1 MGKRST
7 SASNRSLVP
16 RCLVD
21 RLYAIR
27 TWSFYLAMQTKAST
41 RTNAR
46 KHTKQ
51 FSNRFVAVVCG
62 LLLSQVSLAQAPE
75 TQIESPVSKLTQSFL
90 ERLSFNINAFQ
101 VLGDN
106 PLTDSVTQSLIAPY
120 LGEDRGIDDI
130 EIAADVLKQALTDK
144 GFNFHQVSFPLQ
156 ELTDGVVDL
165 QINRYTIGE
174 ILVKGNNFYSD
185 NNIIAS
191 MPRLISGSSPSTKVI
206 ARTIQ
211 LANQSSAKRVRL
223 TLQSGEVVNEIN
235 ASVTV
240 VDKKPLVISAWINN
254 TGSDISGD
262 FRVGTSA
269 AHANLFGLD
278 HSGSL
283 TFITSPEGI
292 NDVQQIAASYRI
304 PFYKI
309 GGSVSL
315 LAVQSGV
322 ETGIVADV
330 FDVAGRGEIYGIGYS
345 HTLPNIGSYTQ
356 GFSLQL
362 TDKLFDNDI
371 SFQGVQL
378 LDDVRSR
385 ALALSYNGSWK
396 NNKGLRLGASIVGSS
411 NVDGGAFNNADSYLA
426 ARAGADNN
434 WRKFNLGVNLQYTSG
449 EWLYTAAA
457 KYGSSS
463 DRLITG
469 EQFSVGG
476 TSSLRGLEE
485 RELGGDKGYQL
496 NLQAWAPEI
505 ITGLRPIAFIDA
517 GQVHNNQPLEGEI
530 DSESVVSVGVLLN
543 WNPISKVN
551 ASASYGYLIDGIDS
565 ADELSDASRDGDSK
579 LHFNLTYRF

>member
-1 MGKRST
+1 MRKRST
-7 SASNRSLVP
+7 SASNKSLVL
-16 RCLVD
+16 RCLVE
-21 RLYAIR
+21 RLYALD
-27 TWSFYLAMQTKAST
+27 TWAFCFAMHAKAS
-41 RTNAR
+41 
-46 KHTKQ
+46 KQ
-51 FSNRFVAVVCG
+51 FSTRSVAVVCG
-62 LLLSQVSLAQAPE
+62 LFLSQVSFAQAPE
-75 TQIESPVSKLTQSFL
+75 TQAESPVSKLTQGLL
-90 ERLSFNINAFQ
+90 ERISFNINAFQ

-106 PLTDSVTQSLIAPY
+106 PLTDSFTQSLIAPY
-120 LGEDRGIDDI
+120 LGEGRGIDDI

-144 GFNFHQVSFPLQ
+144 GFNFYQVSFPEQ
-156 ELTDGVVDL
+156 ELTDSVVDF
-165 QINRYTIGE
+165 QINRYTIGK
-174 ILVKGNNFYSD
+174 ILVKGNDFYSD

-191 MPRLISGSSPSTKVI
+191 MPRLIAGSSPSTQVI

-223 TLQSGEVVNEIN
+223 TLQPGEVVNEID

-240 VDKKPLVISAWINN
+240 VDKKPLVISSWINN
-254 TGSDISGD
+254 TGSAISGE
-262 FRVGTSA
+262 FRVGASA

-345 HTLPNIGSYTQ
+345 HTLPNISSYTQ

-371 SFQGVQL
+371 SFQGIQL
-378 LDDVRSR
+378 VEDVRSR
-385 ALALSYNGSWK
+385 VLALSYNGSWK
-396 NNKGLRLGASIVGSS
+396 NNKGLKLGASIVGSS
-411 NVDGGAFNNADSYLA
+411 NVDGGAFNNADSYFA
-426 ARAGADNN
+426 ARAGADND
-434 WRKFNLGVNLQYTSG
+434 WRKLNIGVNLQYTSG
-449 EWLYTAAA
+449 DWLYTAAA

-463 DRLITG
+463 DRLISG

-476 TSSLRGLEE
+476 TSSLRGLGE
-485 RELGGDKGYQL
+485 RELSGDKGYQL
-496 NLQAWAPEI
+496 NLQAWAPEVI
-505 ITGLRPIAFIDA
+505 NGLRPIAFIDA
-517 GQVHNNQPLEGEI
+517 GRVYNNQPLEGEI

-543 WNPISKVN
+543 WNPVSKVI

-579 LHFNLTYRF
+579 LHFNFTYRF